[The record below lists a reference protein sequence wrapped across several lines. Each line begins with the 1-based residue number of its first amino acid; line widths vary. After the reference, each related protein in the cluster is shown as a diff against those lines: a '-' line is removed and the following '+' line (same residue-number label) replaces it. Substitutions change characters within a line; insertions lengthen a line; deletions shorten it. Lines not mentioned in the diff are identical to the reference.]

1 MNHKAYSK
9 MYNQDKQALKDA
21 IKRFQEE
28 NPERFAELQE
38 RALRELEH
46 PPERPI
52 VRSYR
57 GRPIDALTII
67 TQFRAGRKHFYVHTT
82 DLWNDTHLY
91 SELLL
96 SPEQA
101 TEVMTQRHPKFIERL
116 ERITKIEECTCPL
129 CL

>member
-9 MYNQDKQALKDA
+9 AYNQDKQALKDA
-21 IKRFQEE
+21 IKKFKLE

-38 RALRELEH
+38 RALHELEH

-57 GRPIDALTII
+57 GRPTDVGIVI
-67 TQFRAGRKHFYVHTT
+67 TQFRAGRKHFYVYTT
-82 DLWNDTHLY
+82 DRWNDVHLY

-101 TEVMTQRHPKFIERL
+101 LEVMTQRHPKFTERE
-116 ERITKIEECTCPL
+116 ERITKTEPCVCPL
-129 CL
+129 CQ